1 MNSSSMKED
10 RLMASRGLGGSL
22 GFRVQG
28 KRERELWLQDFRPS
42 ESRGSS
48 NERSGLGVR

>member
-1 MNSSSMKED
+1 MKED